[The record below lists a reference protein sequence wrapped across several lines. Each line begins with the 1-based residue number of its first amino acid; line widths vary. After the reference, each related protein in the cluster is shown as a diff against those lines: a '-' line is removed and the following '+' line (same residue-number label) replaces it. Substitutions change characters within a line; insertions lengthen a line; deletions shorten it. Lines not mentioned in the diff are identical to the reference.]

1 MHTDAHRAAIDALE
15 LLLPQTQCT
24 QCGYA
29 GCRPYAEAIVTQAAP
44 INRCPPGG
52 SAGIAILAAHTGRS
66 IVPLDPEA
74 GIERPRRVAHIVA
87 ELCIGCTKCIEA
99 CPVDAIAGAPRR
111 LHAVVVEACTGC
123 DLCLPPCPVD
133 CIQMVAP
140 PLGQEGWSRIDA
152 QNARARHQR
161 RAQRIERHQL
171 AQARRLADKAQ
182 HHLDELD
189 ASAGLEGDALVAD
202 AADSA
207 APTEAARKR
216 AVIEAAVAR
225 ARARLAA
232 R

>member
-52 SAGIAILAAHTGRS
+52 AAGIAVLSAHTGQP
-66 IVPLDPEA
+66 IVPLDPDA
-74 GIERPRRVAHIVA
+74 GIERPRRVAQIVA

-99 CPVDAIAGAPRR
+99 CPVDCSTRVI
-111 LHAVVVEACTGC
+111 
-123 DLCLPPCPVD
+123 PPP
-133 CIQMVAP
+133 
-140 PLGQEGWSRIDA
+140 GQEGWSRADA
-152 QNARARHQR
+152 NAARARYQR
-161 RAQRIERHQL
+161 RTQRIERQQL
-171 AQARRLADKAQ
+171 AQAHRLADKAQ

-189 ASAGLEGDALVAD
+189 AT
-202 AADSA
+202 ADSA
-207 APTEAARKR
+207 DDGLVQGSAQAAAQAEAARQR

-225 ARARLAA
+225 ARARLAG

>member
-52 SAGIAILAAHTGRS
+52 AAGIAVLSAHTGQP

-74 GIERPRRVAHIVA
+74 GTERPRRVAQIVA

-99 CPVDAIAGAPRR
+99 CPVDAIAGAPKR
-111 LHAVVVEACTGC
+111 LHAVIVEACTGC

-133 CIQMVAP
+133 CITMVIP
-140 PLGQEGWSRIDA
+140 PPGQEGWSRADA
-152 QNARARHQR
+152 NAARARYQR
-161 RAQRIERHQL
+161 RTQRIERQQL
-171 AQARRLADKAQ
+171 AQAHRLADKAQ

-189 ASAGLEGDALVAD
+189 ATTDGADDGLVQGSAQ
-202 AADSA
+202 AAA
-207 APTEAARKR
+207 QAEAARKR

-225 ARARLAA
+225 ARARLAG

>member
-1 MHTDAHRAAIDALE
+1 MQTDAQRAAIDALE

-52 SAGIAILAAHTGRS
+52 AAGIAILAAHTSRP

-99 CPVDAIAGAPRR
+99 CPVDAIAGAPKR
-111 LHAVVVEACTGC
+111 LHAVIVQACTGC

-140 PLGQEGWSRIDA
+140 PLGQEGWSRADA
-152 QNARARHQR
+152 QNARARHAR
-161 RAQRIERHQL
+161 RAQRIERLQL

-182 HHLDELD
+182 HHLNELD
-189 ASAGLEGDALVAD
+189 AVADRHGDATD
-202 AADSA
+202 QDSA
-207 APTEAARKR
+207 QTTALAEAARKR
-216 AVIEAAVAR
+216 AVIEGAVAR

>member
-52 SAGIAILAAHTGRS
+52 SAGIAILAAHTGQP
-66 IVPLDPEA
+66 IVALDPDA
-74 GIERPRRVAHIVA
+74 GIERPRRVAHIIA

-99 CPVDAIAGAPRR
+99 CPVDAIAGAPKR
-111 LHAVVVEACTGC
+111 LH
-123 DLCLPPCPVD
+123 
-133 CIQMVAP
+133 
-140 PLGQEGWSRIDA
+140 
-152 QNARARHQR
+152 ARARHQR
-161 RAQRIERHQL
+161 RAQRIERLQL

-189 ASAGLEGDALVAD
+189 AAAGLKGDAPVAD
-202 AADSA
+202 TTDSA
-207 APTEAARKR
+207 ARTEAARKR